1 MTSRRTFLRTSL
13 SSALAA
19 SLGGLPPA
27 IARALDIPAHTR
39 TGTIKDVEH
48 VVILMQENR
57 SFDHY
62 FGTMNGMQGFGDR
75 FVIPAPATPTH
86 ANRTVFAQPRE
97 DDPTRLIAPF
107 ALNTTQDFRLMRVE
121 GTPHSFKDAQAAWDE
136 GRLSNWPK
144 SKHNHSMAH
153 FERADLPFQYAL
165 AEAFTLCDAYFCAMH
180 SGTNPNRVVH
190 WTGTNVGP
198 NGPVIVNDYDEL
210 HADPKG
216 HGGYDW
222 TTYPERLSAA
232 GIDWRLYQNMK
243 DNFTDNPLV
252 GFKTYRA
259 ADKATSG
266 KLLDLA
272 ERSIRTR
279 DLDKL
284 KEDVLAGKLP
294 QVSWI
299 VGTAEGSEHPSTSS
313 PAQGADY
320 TAQVLDALTANP
332 QVWAKTVLL
341 INFDENDGYF
351 DHVPPPAP
359 PSMDAN
365 GQPLGYAEGAE
376 REYHQGD
383 DALKNRPYGLGP
395 RVPMYVI
402 SPWSKGGYV
411 ASEVFDHTS
420 VIRFLET
427 RFGVQEPN
435 ISPWRRA
442 VCGDLTSCFDFK
454 TPNDQPFFAH
464 LPQTADRAEQ
474 ARRLSG
480 KTTPKTPDA
489 LTAPVQERGLRPR
502 RSTPYDLRAPL
513 DCVPSQNVR
522 HIDLINQSE
531 TRAAVFHIYNHNDLN
546 AAPRRFTVSPKQV
559 QSLSLTDHDGPY
571 ELTLVGPNGFYRYY
585 KGDKTPLLV
594 HLEKSRLLLNN
605 FHPTQPLRVAVKDQY
620 SEAKTEHYL
629 KPSKDGDIF
638 VVDLQLDFSPNHNW
652 YDLVIETEGF
662 MQRLAGHVEDGRPS
676 MSDPAAFGAAKLM
689 V

>member
-1 MTSRRTFLRTSL
+1 MTSRRTFLSA
-13 SSALAA
+13 ALAA

-27 IARALDIPAHTR
+27 IARALDIPANTR

-62 FGTMNGMQGFGDR
+62 FGAMNGVQGFGDR
-75 FVIPAPATPTH
+75 FAIPTAKD
-86 ANRTVFAQPRE
+86 RTVFAQPRE
-97 DDPTRLIAPF
+97 DDATRLIAPF
-107 ALNTTQDFRLMRVE
+107 ALNTAQDFRLMRVE

-136 GRLSNWPK
+136 GRMSHWPK
-144 SKHNHSMAH
+144 SKHNHAMAH

-180 SGTNPNRVVH
+180 SGTNPNRVFH
-190 WTGTNVGP
+190 WTGKNVGP
-198 NGPVIVNDYDEL
+198 NGPVIDNGYDEL
-210 HADPKG
+210 KADPKG

-222 TTYPERLSAA
+222 TTYPERLGAA
-232 GIDWRLYQNMK
+232 GIDWRVYQNMK

-266 KLLDLA
+266 KLADLA
-272 ERSIRTR
+272 DRSVRTR

-320 TAQVLDALTANP
+320 TAKVLDALTANP
-332 QVWAKTVLL
+332 DVWARTVLL

-359 PSMDAN
+359 PSLDN
-365 GQPLGYAEGAE
+365 TGQPLGSSDVDASA
-376 REYHQGD
+376 EYHQGD
-383 DALKNRPYGLGP
+383 DAYKNRPYGLGP
-395 RVPMYVI
+395 RVPLYVI

-427 RFGVQEPN
+427 RFGVPEPN
-435 ISPWRRA
+435 ISAWRRA
-442 VCGDLTSCFDFK
+442 VCGDLTSCFDFR

-464 LPQTADRAEQ
+464 LPRTGAQADK
-474 ARRLSG
+474 ARKLGGETKPR
-480 KTTPKTPDA
+480 TPDA
-489 LTAPVQERGLRPR
+489 LTAPVQEQGQRPR
-502 RSTPYDLRAPL
+502 RATPYALGSVVADGHLI
-513 DCVPSQNVR
+513 CVNNSANR
-522 HIDLINQSE
+522 GAN
-531 TRAAVFHIYNHNDLN
+531 RGAAVFHVYDLDDLS
-546 AAPRRFTVSPKQV
+546 AAPRRFTVTAGKVARHRLADKPV
-559 QSLSLTDHDGPY
+559 RLWIN
-571 ELTLVGPNGFYRYY
+571 GPNGFHRRFEGLASFTAEWGP
-585 KGDKTPLLV
+585 KGFEVTN
-594 HLEKSRLLLNN
+594 R
-605 FHPTQPLRVAVKDQY
+605 TAQPLKIEVRD
-620 SEAKTEHYL
+620 EAYGRATLSY
-629 KPSKDGDIF
+629 
-638 VVDLQLDFSPNHNW
+638 DLQGHETRIVPVGAAQSHGW
-652 YDLVIETEGF
+652 YDFTITGKSYVV
-662 MQRLAGHVEDGRPS
+662 RCAGHVEDGQPS
-676 MSDPAAFGAAKLM
+676 LSDPAAFGTAKLA